1 MLTPDARELF
11 EVLRGYQDIVVNA
24 CHGGFG
30 LSYEAQIEYLELSGT
45 PYELRDRESR
55 DSTTRYG
62 RQILVNGYP
71 WNELSIPRDDPVL
84 VAVVKEWGE
93 DVNTRFSNLK
103 VVRIPAGVEWIIEE
117 YDGYEWV
124 AEKHRVWKP

>member
-1 MLTPDARELF
+1 MLVNDHHDIL

-30 LSYEAQIEYLELSGT
+30 LSHEAQIEYLERSGT

-62 RQILVNGYP
+62 RQIFVNGYP
-71 WNELSIPRDDPVL
+71 WSELGISRDDPVL
-84 VAVVKEWGE
+84 VTVVKEFGE
-93 DVNTRFSNLK
+93 DANTRLSNLK

-124 AEKHRVWKP
+124 AEKHRIWKP

>member
-1 MLTPDARELF
+1 MLANDHHDIL

-30 LSYEAQIEYLELSGT
+30 LSHEAQIEYLERSGT

-71 WNELSIPRDDPVL
+71 WSELGISRDDPVL
-84 VAVVKEWGE
+84 VTVVKEFGE
-93 DVNTRFSNLK
+93 DANTRLSNLK

-124 AEKHRVWKP
+124 AEKHRIWKP

>member
-1 MLTPDARELF
+1 MLKTDDREIF

-24 CHGGFG
+24 CHGGFA
-30 LSYEAQIEYLELSGT
+30 LSYEAQIEYLERSGT
-45 PYELRDRESR
+45 PYELQDRESR

-71 WNELSIPRDDPVL
+71 WNELSISRDDPAL
-84 VAVVKEWGE
+84 VAVVKEFGE

-124 AEKHRVWKP
+124 AEKHRTWKP

>member
-1 MLTPDARELF
+1 MLKPDDHELF

-30 LSYEAQIEYLELSGT
+30 LSYEAQIEYLERSGT
-45 PYELRDRESR
+45 PYELQDRESR

-62 RQILVNGYP
+62 RQIMVNGYP
-71 WNELSIPRDDPVL
+71 WNELSISRDDPAL
-84 VAVVKEWGE
+84 VAVVKEFGE
-93 DVNTRFSNLK
+93 DANTRFSNLK

-124 AEKHRVWKP
+124 AEKHRIWKP

>member
-1 MLTPDARELF
+1 MLKTDDREIF

-24 CHGGFG
+24 CHGGFA
-30 LSYEAQIEYLELSGT
+30 LSYEAQIEYLERSGT
-45 PYELRDRESR
+45 PYELQDRESR

-62 RQILVNGYP
+62 RQIMVNGSP
-71 WNELSIPRDDPVL
+71 WNELSVSRDDPAL
-84 VAVVKEWGE
+84 VAVVKEFGE
-93 DVNTRFSNLK
+93 DANTRFSNLK

-124 AEKHRVWKP
+124 AEKHRTWKP